1 MNRYISLF
9 LAFVSIIA
17 ALPLPVQAA
26 PRAKKSNVILFIADG
41 AGFATF
47 SAAADYQT
55 GSPTGLPYMSKP
67 WKLYSCS
74 TYSIDG
80 DYDPD
85 EMWSSFKKQMGNA
98 TDSAAAATAINAG
111 VKTDNGSL
119 GLDDDQEWLETFA
132 EMAAKKG
139 YTCGSVTSVQVA
151 HATPGGVAGHADS
164 RREGSRIFEQSLKS
178 GALSV
183 LIGCGHPEYDRQ
195 GNPVVGDSLSRNS
208 QLATR
213 NSSDD
218 YYFSADG
225 KKHFLEFNVFG
236 PSKRQWEKI
245 QNGELPEGWEFI
257 EAREDFQRI
266 ANDPGE
272 APKKLLGIARSHVS
286 FTYDDRNKERQVIPT
301 VPTLAEASLA
311 ALNVLNQN
319 RKGFYLMIEG
329 GAVDTCNHN
338 NNLPGMLLEMREFNA
353 AVAAVCDWVEKN
365 SSWEE
370 TLIIITS
377 DHDTGA
383 LWSPNADKSGSLF
396 EKIQFN
402 GKGSLPTYKYFT
414 ANHTNQL
421 VPVYA
426 RGKNVELFE
435 KCIRGTDPFF
445 GKLWNYDG
453 RYIDNT
459 DFIQVMTYVMGL

>member
-1 MNRYISLF
+1 MNRYISLIIT
-9 LAFVSIIA
+9 FVSIIA
-17 ALPLPVQAA
+17 MISLPGEAA
-26 PRAKKSNVILFIADG
+26 PSAKKSNVILFIADG

-74 TYSIDG
+74 TYSIAG

-85 EMWSSFKKQMGNA
+85 EMWSSFKKQLSNA
-98 TDSAAAATAINAG
+98 TDSAAAATAINTG

-119 GLDDDQEWLETFA
+119 GMDDDQEWVETFA

-139 YTCGSVTSVQVA
+139 FACGSVTSVQVA
-151 HATPGGVAGHADS
+151 HATPGGVAGHVDS
-164 RREGSRIFEQSLKS
+164 RREGSRIFEQSLYS

-183 LIGCGHPEYDRQ
+183 MIGCGHPQYDRQ
-195 GNPVVGDSLSRNS
+195 GNLATGDALSRK
-208 QLATR
+208 
-213 NSSDD
+213 SSDD

-225 KKHFLEFNVFG
+225 QKHFLEFNVFG

-245 QNGELPEGWEFI
+245 QKGELPESWEFI

-266 ANDPGE
+266 AKDPGE

-329 GAVDTCNHN
+329 GAVDTCNHT
-338 NNLPGMLLEMREFNA
+338 NNLPGMLVEMREFNA
-353 AVAAVCDWVEKN
+353 AIAAVCDWVEKN

-370 TLIIITS
+370 TLVIITS
-377 DHDTGA
+377 DHETGA
-383 LWSPNADKSGSLF
+383 LWGPNADKSDSLF
-396 EKIQFN
+396 QTIQFN
-402 GKGSLPTYKYFT
+402 GKGVLPTYKYYYG
-414 ANHTNQL
+414 NHTNQL
-421 VPVYA
+421 VPVYV
-426 RGKNVELFE
+426 RGKDAALFE